1 MLILSAQLKI
11 LWENVGQ
18 KIQAASEQFRENE
31 INPDR
36 FTSIDFG
43 KNCRKKRFFPP
54 IYQQPTLNSFDQH
67 ISTLCKEQAINEIRH
82 SALKQFLSM
91 RFHYCALAF
100 LFFKI
105 IEKIIKDAIMGGQN
119 TI

>member
-31 INPDR
+31 INPDG

-43 KNCRKKRFFPP
+43 KNCRKKMFFLPV
-54 IYQQPTLNSFDQH
+54 YQQPIYKL
-67 ISTLCKEQAINEIRH
+67 
-82 SALKQFLSM
+82 
-91 RFHYCALAF
+91 
-100 LFFKI
+100 
-105 IEKIIKDAIMGGQN
+105 
-119 TI
+119 